1 MPEFTPTQARY
12 LSFIHAYTEG
22 FGVPPAESEIAEA
35 LRVQP
40 PSVSGM
46 LKTLVKKGLIQKV
59 PGESRSIEILVDPT
73 EIPPWKKKMHSNLQF
88 WAHKDATKQELEQI
102 GDILI
107 ARRKAARAKAKNPTA
122 TRNSSSPETIYRFKI
137 SLRNTKPPIWRRI
150 ETHDVTIEQLHG
162 LIQTAM
168 GWANS
173 HMHEFDVGG
182 SRYLH
187 PMFLQDEFEDNGA
200 ESYANLTIKDW
211 IAQYGETLRMKYM
224 YDFGDGWQHDV
235 VLEGGFPAEP
245 GTDYPRCIAGKLA
258 CPPEDVGGVVGYYDF
273 VAAITNPK
281 HEQHK
286 ELLEWSGP
294 HDPNSFDPAKATE
307 AMQVGLPG

>member
-1 MPEFTPTQARY
+1 MPEFSPTQARY

-46 LKTLVKKGLIQKV
+46 LKTMVKKGLIQKV
-59 PGESRSIEILVDPT
+59 PGQSRSIEILIDPA
-73 EIPPWKKKMHSNLQF
+73 EIPRWKKKMHCNLQF
-88 WAHKDATKQELEQI
+88 WAAKDATKQELDQI

-107 ARRKAARAKAKNPTA
+107 ARRKAARAKTKNPTA
-122 TRNSSSPETIYRFKI
+122 TCNCSSPETIYRFKI
-137 SLRNTKPPIWRRI
+137 SLRDTKPPIWRRI

-168 GWANS
+168 GWTNS
-173 HMHEFDVGG
+173 HMHEFVVGG
-182 SRYLH
+182 SRYTH
-187 PMFLQDEFEDNGA
+187 PMFFQDELEDNGA
-200 ESYANLTIKDW
+200 ENYANLTTKDW
-211 IAQYGETLRMKYM
+211 ITQYGETLRVKYM

-235 VLEGGFPAEP
+235 VLEGRFTAEP
-245 GTDYPRCIAGKLA
+245 GVNYPRCVAGKLA
-258 CPPEDVGGVVGYYDF
+258 CPPEDVGGVGGYYDF
-273 VAAITNPK
+273 VTAITNPK
-281 HEQHK
+281 HKRHK
-286 ELLEWSGP
+286 DLLEWSGP
-294 HDPNSFDPAKATE
+294 HDPNSFDPAKSTE